1 MLNFNFWY
9 GIIYAYTK
17 RNMSIMKK
25 ILLATV
31 FLFVTI
37 IQVNAQRL
45 DYENT
50 SKYFWGVN
58 IGHTWHTTDVRNIN
72 VKDRFPLG
80 ASLIVG
86 RSFNQDYGKTISFDV
101 RGRLLYGRWYGQ
113 DRDTTS
119 ILPPYEPYKG
129 LSDSLG
135 YGIKNFRASQLS
147 LDIELSMHLNSLK
160 ERTGW
165 DPYIFAGIGIVG
177 TNSKAEMTA
186 DKDLS
191 VKDYKYETPLTAN
204 VVDGLDE
211 SYKKEGLKGN
221 ILPSLGVGIG
231 YYFNSRFSL
240 GLEHRT
246 TFFRSDYLDGTT
258 VNNLGA
264 ESKIK
269 NDLYHYTSIYFK
281 WYFKLKK
288 DRQPPVTP
296 GVVDPVVTDNP
307 TVRTPP
313 VVRFTNPNVSGTTV
327 NNPNYTIRANIQNVY
342 NSNDLTFLQN
352 GRRITSFYYNPSN
365 RTFESAVV
373 LQLGSNTFK
382 LTGTNNDGTS
392 TDQTVVIYKEDE
404 RAYPPIVNIVD
415 PASSPHT
422 VSQLS
427 YIVKASIQ
435 NIQNKN
441 QLKVTF
447 NDKSFTAF
455 SFTPTGN
462 INFSAN
468 LNLTAGV
475 NVLNIVGTNEA
486 GVDSDQTVLI
496 YNRQPAENAYPPTV
510 NIVIPSISPYST
522 TNPVENVVAT
532 VTNVNNKNQIGVKVN
547 GVNTTNF
554 TYNDNNK
561 TVQFSAHLLEG
572 NNVVS
577 VNAANNYGSAT
588 DDANIIYR
596 AKVENY
602 PPAVTITTPNVN
614 PYNSSLPTANVT
626 AFVQNIDNKNQ
637 IEVRVNGASTSNFTF
652 NNSTKLVQFTAS
664 LLEGNNNV
672 RIQVANNYGSA
683 SDERQ
688 LIYKRAVK
696 TPPTVTITK
705 PILNPYTTS
714 NTSEVVTA
722 YVTNITAKSQIEVRV
737 NGAATS
743 NFAFNSGTKTVQL
756 TANLTGGNNVIRVTA
771 TNNDGTAFAETN
783 ITMRKPVQSPPT
795 VTITKPILNPY
806 TTSNTSEVVTA

>member
-1 MLNFNFWY
+1 
-9 GIIYAYTK
+9 
-17 RNMSIMKK
+17 MSIMKK

-37 IQVNAQRL
+37 IQINAQRL

-50 SKYFWGVN
+50 SKYFWGAN
-58 IGHTWHTTDVRNIN
+58 IGHTWHTTDVRNIS

-80 ASLIVG
+80 ASIIVG
-86 RSFNQDYGKTISFDV
+86 RSFNQDYGKTISFDI

-147 LDIELSMHLNSLK
+147 LDLELSMHLNSLK

-258 VNNLGA
+258 FNNLGA

-269 NDLYHYTSIYFK
+269 NDLYHYTSIYCK

-296 GVVDPVVTDNP
+296 DVVDPVVTDNP

-688 LIYKRAVK
+688 IIYKIQAK

-722 YVTNITAKSQIEVRV
+722 IVTNITAKSQIEVRV

-743 NFAFNSGTKTVQL
+743 NFTFNSGTNTKR
-756 TANLTGGNNVIRVTA
+756 IR
-771 TNNDGTAFAETN
+771 E
-783 ITMRKPVQSPPT
+783 
-795 VTITKPILNPY
+795 
-806 TTSNTSEVVTA
+806 